1 MYHHQKIH
9 MLLSIA
15 VEHHEQS
22 DNKKNQDFIQKFN
35 VDVFF
40 FTSSNF
46 PSSTLYRNTVN
57 DFIKSLNNTKSS
69 LILTCKQSICPKYCV
84 NRINS

>member
-1 MYHHQKIH
+1 
-9 MLLSIA
+9 MLLSIV

-22 DNKKNQDFIQKFN
+22 NQRTTETYMKFN
-35 VDVFF
+35 F

-57 DFIKSLNNTKSS
+57 DFNKSLNKTKSS
-69 LILTCKQSICPKYCV
+69 LILTCKQSICPKCCV
-84 NRINS
+84 NKINS

>member
-1 MYHHQKIH
+1 
-9 MLLSIA
+9 MLLSIV

-22 DNKKNQDFIQKFN
+22 NQRTTQTLFIYIKFN
-35 VDVFF
+35 F

-57 DFIKSLNNTKSS
+57 DFNKSLNKTKSS
-69 LILTCKQSICPKYCV
+69 LILTCKQSICPKCCV
-84 NRINS
+84 SKINS